1 MYNIIIRKKPRNN
14 AIFSNIGD
22 AELIF
27 ISLTNLTYIL
37 RNLVIYAI
45 LLLKNSFLQ
54 NSKLFQCGKFD
65 KLKAMPM
72 C

>member
-1 MYNIIIRKKPRNN
+1 MCNIIIRKKPRNN

-45 LLLKNSFLQ
+45 LLPTK
-54 NSKLFQCGKFD
+54 KLFLTKFVKSNAD
-65 KLKAMPM
+65 IVH
-72 C
+72 